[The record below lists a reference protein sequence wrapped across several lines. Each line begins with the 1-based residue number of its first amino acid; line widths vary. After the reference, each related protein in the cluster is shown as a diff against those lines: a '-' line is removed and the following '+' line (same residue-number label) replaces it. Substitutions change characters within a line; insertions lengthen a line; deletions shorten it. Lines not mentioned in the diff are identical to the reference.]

1 MKAQQWA
8 IKGEYMKYLLILT
21 VLFSSLSFAQDLE
34 EVQTT
39 ENQKIEL
46 EKLKD
51 ESYDRSIQ
59 E

>member
-1 MKAQQWA
+1 
-8 IKGEYMKYLLILT
+8 MKYLLILT